1 MNKKENLRHTN
12 MYFDVRSLIETN
24 IYIYI
29 YKGFEKNILIMIV
42 STRLKTKQIKKRI
55 SDINKEFACLT
66 STTYVVESVQQARRQ
81 RKGNL
86 RHDRIA

>member
-1 MNKKENLRHTN
+1 
-12 MYFDVRSLIETN
+12 
-24 IYIYI
+24 
-29 YKGFEKNILIMIV
+29 MIV